1 MDSPM
6 TLLSELRELNNQQR
20 HTVLASFLG
29 WTLDAF
35 DFFLLTFA
43 VSAIATDFRVGR
55 EQVFVAVTFTLA
67 ARPLGAFFFGRL
79 AERFGRRPVLML
91 DIALFSGFEFATAF
105 SPNLATLI
113 LLRFFFGFAMGGEW
127 GIGASLALEAIP
139 AKARGVVSGL
149 LQEGYAVG
157 GLLAGLVFGLF
168 FDHIGWRGLF
178 MVGALPA
185 LLVIYVRAKVPES
198 SVWETRRDAPPQERN
213 VSLAMRGYWG
223 RAVYLVLLMTLFNC
237 FSHGS
242 QDVFPTFLKV
252 QRGLDAHQTS
262 VVTTIMAVGA
272 VAGGLCFGALSSRI
286 GRRRGI
292 MIAVL
297 LSLLMIYPWAYS
309 STVATLA
316 LGAFLMQF
324 MVQGAWGI
332 VPVHLNELSPNAVRA
347 MLPGLVYQA
356 GNFISSLTP
365 QVLSEWAEANDRDYA
380 QTMAVFI
387 ACTALLLALVTAL
400 GPEAKDK
407 PFA

>member
-1 MDSPM
+1 M
-6 TLLSELRELNNQQR
+6 TFLSELRALNNQQR

-43 VSAIATDFRVGR
+43 VSAIATEFKVERP
-55 EQVFVAVTFTLA
+55 QVFVAVTFTLA

-79 AERFGRRPVLML
+79 AERFGRRPILML
-91 DIALFSGFEFATAF
+91 DIGLFSAFEFATAF
-105 SPNLATLI
+105 SPNLATLV
-113 LLRFFFGFAMGGEW
+113 LLRFLFGFAMGGEW
-127 GIGASLALEAIP
+127 GIGASLALESIP
-139 AKARGVVSGL
+139 AKARGIVSGL

-168 FDHIGWRGLF
+168 FDHVGWRGLF
-178 MVGALPA
+178 MIGALPA

-198 SVWETRRDAPPQERN
+198 AVWESARRAPQER
-213 VSLAMRGYWG
+213 SMFAAMRGFWG
-223 RAVYLVLLMTLFNC
+223 RALYLVLLMTLFNC

-242 QDVFPTFLKV
+242 QDVFPTFLQV
-252 QRGLDAHQTS
+252 QRGLNAHQTS
-262 VVTTIMAVGA
+262 IVTTIMAGGA
-272 VAGGLCFGALSSRI
+272 VAGGLFFGALSSRI
-286 GRRRGI
+286 GRRKGI

-297 LSLLMIYPWAYS
+297 LSLLMIYPWAYA

-316 LGAFLMQF
+316 LGGFLMQF

-332 VPVHLNELSPNAVRA
+332 IPVHLNELSPNAVRA
-347 MLPGLVYQA
+347 MLPGLVYQT

-365 QVLSEWAEANDRDYA
+365 QLLSGWAEANDRNYA

-387 ACTALLLALVTAL
+387 ACIAVLLVLVTAL

-407 PFA
+407 QFA

>member
-1 MDSPM
+1 MKF
-6 TLLSELRELNNQQR
+6 LSDLRELNHEQR

-43 VSAIATDFRVGR
+43 VSAIAADFKVGR

-67 ARPLGAFFFGRL
+67 ARPLGAFLFGRL
-79 AERFGRRPVLML
+79 AERFGRRPILKL
-91 DIALFSGFEFATAF
+91 DIVLFSAFEFATAF
-105 SPNLATLI
+105 SPNLAALI
-113 LLRFFFGFAMGGEW
+113 VLRFLFGFAMGGEW
-127 GIGASLALEAIP
+127 GIGASLALESIP

-157 GLLAGLVFGLF
+157 GLLAGLVFALF

-178 MVGALPA
+178 MIGALPA

-198 SVWETRRDAPPQERN
+198 TVWETARRAPPQERH
-213 VSLAMRGYWG
+213 VLTAMRGFWG
-223 RAVYLVLLMTLFNC
+223 RAMYLVLLMTLFNC

-252 QRGLDAHQTS
+252 QRGLDAHQTGI
-262 VVTTIMAVGA
+262 VTTIMACGA
-272 VAGGLCFGALSSRI
+272 VAGGVFFGALSSRI
-286 GRRRGI
+286 GRRKGI
-292 MIAVL
+292 VIAAL

-347 MLPGLVYQA
+347 MLPGLVYQT

-365 QVLSEWAEANDRDYA
+365 TLLSRWAEANEHNYA
-380 QTMAVFI
+380 QTMGIFI
-387 ACTALLLALVTAL
+387 ACVAVLLVLVTAF

-407 PFA
+407 DFG

>member
-1 MDSPM
+1 M
-6 TLLSELRELNNQQR
+6 TFLSELRALNNQQR

-35 DFFLLTFA
+35 DFFLMTFA
-43 VSAIATDFRVGR
+43 VSAIATEFKVERP
-55 EQVFVAVTFTLA
+55 QVFVAVTFTLA

-79 AERFGRRPVLML
+79 AERFGRRPILML
-91 DIALFSGFEFATAF
+91 DIGLFSAFEFATAF

-113 LLRFFFGFAMGGEW
+113 LLRFLFGFAMGGEW
-127 GIGASLALEAIP
+127 GIGASLALESIP
-139 AKARGVVSGL
+139 AKARGIVSGL

-168 FDHIGWRGLF
+168 FDHVGWRGLF
-178 MVGALPA
+178 MIGALPA

-198 SVWETRRDAPPQERN
+198 AVWESARRAPQER
-213 VSLAMRGYWG
+213 SMFAAMRGFWG
-223 RAVYLVLLMTLFNC
+223 RALYLVLLMTLFNC

-242 QDVFPTFLKV
+242 QDVFPTFLQV
-252 QRGLDAHQTS
+252 QRGLNAHQTS
-262 VVTTIMAVGA
+262 IVTTIMAGGA
-272 VAGGLCFGALSSRI
+272 VAGGLFFGALSSRI
-286 GRRRGI
+286 GRRKGI

-297 LSLLMIYPWAYS
+297 LSLLMIYPWAYA

-332 VPVHLNELSPNAVRA
+332 IPVHLNELSPNAVRA
-347 MLPGLVYQA
+347 MMPGLVYQT

-365 QVLSEWAEANDRDYA
+365 QLLSGWAEANDRNYA
-380 QTMAVFI
+380 QTMAIFI
-387 ACTALLLALVTAL
+387 GCIAVLLVLVTAL
-400 GPEAKDK
+400 SPEAKDK
-407 PFA
+407 QFA

>member
-1 MDSPM
+1 MS
-6 TLLSELRELNNQQR
+6 LLSVLRELNPVQR

-43 VSAIATDFRVGR
+43 VSAIAADFKVGR

-67 ARPLGAFFFGRL
+67 ARPLGAFLFGRL
-79 AERFGRRPVLML
+79 AERFGRRPILML
-91 DIALFSGFEFATAF
+91 DVALFSAFEFATAF
-105 SPNLATLI
+105 SPNIGALI
-113 LLRFFFGFAMGGEW
+113 LLRFLFGFAMGGEW
-127 GIGASLALEAIP
+127 GIGASLALESIP

-185 LLVIYVRAKVPES
+185 LLVIYIRGNVPES
-198 SVWETRRDAPPQERN
+198 AVWEKAQRAPAQERK
-213 VSLAMRGYWG
+213 VLAAMRGYWG
-223 RAVYLVLLMTLFNC
+223 RALYLILLMTLFNC

-252 QRGLDAHQTS
+252 QRGLDAHQTG
-262 VVTTIMAVGA
+262 VVTTIMAIGA
-272 VAGGLCFGALSSRI
+272 VAGGLFFGSLSSRI
-286 GRRRGI
+286 GRRKGI
-292 MIAVL
+292 AIAAT
-297 LSLLMIYPWAYS
+297 LSLLMIYPWAYTY
-309 STVATLA
+309 TVATLA

-347 MLPGLVYQA
+347 ILPGLVYQT

-365 QVLSEWAEANDRDYA
+365 TLLSRWSEANEKNYA
-380 QTMAVFI
+380 QTMSIFI
-387 ACTALLLALVTAL
+387 ACVAVLLVLVTIL
-400 GPEAKDK
+400 GPEAKEKD
-407 PFA
+407 FG

>member
-1 MDSPM
+1 MS
-6 TLLSELRELNNQQR
+6 LLPALAALNTQQR

-43 VSAIATDFRVGR
+43 ITAIAADFKVGR

-67 ARPLGAFFFGRL
+67 ARPLGAFVFGRL
-79 AERFGRRPVLML
+79 AERFGRRPILML
-91 DIALFSGFEFATAF
+91 DVALFSAFEFATAF
-105 SPNLATLI
+105 SPNLSTLI

-139 AKARGVVSGL
+139 PAARGFISGL
-149 LQEGYAVG
+149 LQEGYATG
-157 GLLAGLVFGLF
+157 ALLAGLVFGLF

-178 MVGALPA
+178 MIGALPA

-198 SVWETRRDAPPQERN
+198 SVWEQRRSAPQEER
-213 VSLAMRGYWG
+213 SILAAMRGFWG
-223 RAVYLVLLMTLFNC
+223 RALYLVLLMTLFNC
-237 FSHGS
+237 FSHAS

-262 VVTTIMAVGA
+262 VVTTIMGVGA
-272 VAGGLCFGALSSRI
+272 VAGGLFFGTLSSRL
-286 GRRRGI
+286 GRRRAI
-292 MIAVL
+292 ITAAL
-297 LSLLMIYPWAYS
+297 LSLVMIYPWAYS
-309 STVATLA
+309 TTVATLA

-347 MLPGLVYQA
+347 ILPGLVYQT
-356 GNFISSLTP
+356 GNFISALTP
-365 QVLSEWAEANDRDYA
+365 TLVSRWAEANHKNYA
-380 QTMAVFI
+380 LTMAIVI
-387 ACTALLLALVTAL
+387 ACTAVLLAVVTAL

-407 PFA
+407 HFG

>member
-1 MDSPM
+1 M
-6 TLLSELRELNNQQR
+6 TFLSELRALNNQQR

-43 VSAIATDFRVGR
+43 VSAIATEFKVERP
-55 EQVFVAVTFTLA
+55 QVFVAVTFTLA

-79 AERFGRRPVLML
+79 AERFGRRPILML
-91 DIALFSGFEFATAF
+91 DIGLFSAFEFATAF

-113 LLRFFFGFAMGGEW
+113 LLRFLFGFAMGGEW
-127 GIGASLALEAIP
+127 GIGASLALESIP
-139 AKARGVVSGL
+139 AKARGIVSGL

-168 FDHIGWRGLF
+168 FEHVGWRGLF
-178 MVGALPA
+178 MIGALPA
-185 LLVIYVRAKVPES
+185 LLVIYVRARVPES
-198 SVWETRRDAPPQERN
+198 TVWESARRAPQDR
-213 VSLAMRGYWG
+213 SMFAAMRGFWG
-223 RAVYLVLLMTLFNC
+223 RALYLVLLMTLFNC

-242 QDVFPTFLKV
+242 QDVFPTFLQV
-252 QRGLDAHQTS
+252 QRGLNAHQTS
-262 VVTTIMAVGA
+262 IVTTIMAAGA
-272 VAGGLCFGALSSRI
+272 VAGGLFFGALSSRI
-286 GRRRGI
+286 GRRKGI

-297 LSLLMIYPWAYS
+297 LSLLMIYPWAYTN
-309 STVATLA
+309 TVATLA

-332 VPVHLNELSPNAVRA
+332 IPVHLNELSPNAVRA

-365 QVLSEWAEANDRDYA
+365 QLLSGWAEANDRNYA
-380 QTMAVFI
+380 QTMAIFI
-387 ACTALLLALVTAL
+387 ACIAVLLVLVTAL

>member
-1 MDSPM
+1 MAF
-6 TLLSELRELNNQQR
+6 LSELRELNNQQR

-43 VSAIATDFRVGR
+43 VSAIATDFKVGR

-67 ARPLGAFFFGRL
+67 ARPLGAFLFGRL
-79 AERFGRRPVLML
+79 AERFGRRPILML
-91 DIALFSGFEFATAF
+91 DIVLFSAFEFATAF
-105 SPNLATLI
+105 SPNLAALI
-113 LLRFFFGFAMGGEW
+113 LLRFLFGFAMGGEW
-127 GIGASLALEAIP
+127 GIGASLALESIP

-149 LQEGYAVG
+149 LQEGYAAG
-157 GLLAGLVFGLF
+157 GLLAGLVFALF
-168 FDHIGWRGLF
+168 FDRIGWRGLF

-185 LLVIYVRAKVPES
+185 LLVIYLRAKVPES
-198 SVWETRRDAPPQERN
+198 SVWENARRAPPQERRI
-213 VSLAMRGYWG
+213 VAAMRGYWG
-223 RAVYLVLLMTLFNC
+223 RALYLVLLMTLFNC

-252 QRGLDAHQTS
+252 QRGLSAHQTGI
-262 VVTTIMAVGA
+262 VTTIMATGA
-272 VAGGLCFGALSSRI
+272 IAGGLFFGALSSRI
-286 GRRRGI
+286 GRRKGI
-292 MIAVL
+292 ILAAL

-347 MLPGLVYQA
+347 MLPGLVYQT

-365 QVLSEWAEANDRDYA
+365 TLLARWAEANGGNYA
-380 QTMAVFI
+380 ATMTLFISCVAV
-387 ACTALLLALVTAL
+387 LLVLVTAL
-400 GPEAKDK
+400 GPEAKEK
-407 PFA
+407 PFG

>member
-1 MDSPM
+1 MKF
-6 TLLSELRELNNQQR
+6 LSELRDLNHQQR

-43 VSAIATDFRVGR
+43 VSAIAADFKVGR

-67 ARPLGAFFFGRL
+67 ARPLGAFLFGRL
-79 AERFGRRPVLML
+79 AEKFGRRPILML
-91 DIALFSGFEFATAF
+91 DIVLFSAFEFATAF
-105 SPNLATLI
+105 SPNLAALI
-113 LLRFFFGFAMGGEW
+113 VLRFLFGFAMGGEW
-127 GIGASLALEAIP
+127 GIGASLALESIP

-157 GLLAGLVFGLF
+157 GLLAGLVFALF

-178 MVGALPA
+178 MIGALPA

-198 SVWETRRDAPPQERN
+198 TVWETARRAPPQERH
-213 VSLAMRGYWG
+213 VLTAMRGFWG
-223 RAVYLVLLMTLFNC
+223 RALYLVLLMTLFNC

-252 QRGLDAHQTS
+252 QRGLNAHETGI
-262 VVTTIMAVGA
+262 VTTIMACGA
-272 VAGGLCFGALSSRI
+272 VAGGVFFGALSSRI
-286 GRRRGI
+286 GRRKGI
-292 MIAVL
+292 MIAAL

-347 MLPGLVYQA
+347 MLPGLVYQT

-365 QVLSEWAEANDRDYA
+365 TLLSRWAEANEHNYA
-380 QTMAVFI
+380 QTMGTFI
-387 ACTALLLALVTAL
+387 ACVAVLLVLVTAL

-407 PFA
+407 DFG

>member
-1 MDSPM
+1 M
-6 TLLSELRELNNQQR
+6 TVLSELRDLNKEQR

-43 VSAIATDFRVGR
+43 VSAIAAEFKVGR
-55 EQVFVAVTFTLA
+55 PQVFMAVTFTLA

-79 AERFGRRPVLML
+79 AERFGRRPILML
-91 DIALFSGFEFATAF
+91 DIVLFSTFEFATAF
-105 SPNLATLI
+105 SPNLTVLI
-113 LLRFFFGFAMGGEW
+113 LLRFLFGFAMGGEW
-127 GIGASLALEAIP
+127 GIGASLALESIP
-139 AKARGVVSGL
+139 ARARGVVSGL

-168 FDHIGWRGLF
+168 FDHVGWRGLF
-178 MVGALPA
+178 MIGALPA

-198 SVWETRRDAPPQERN
+198 AVWEKGRQAPARERN
-213 VSLAMRGYWG
+213 ILTAMRGFWG
-223 RAVYLVLLMTLFNC
+223 RALYLVLLMTLFNC

-252 QRGLDAHQTS
+252 QHGLSAHQTS
-262 VVTTIMAVGA
+262 VVTTLMAGGA
-272 VAGGLCFGALSSRI
+272 VAGGLFFGALSSRI
-286 GRRRGI
+286 GRRKGI
-292 MIAVL
+292 IIAAL

-309 STVATLA
+309 STTATLA

-347 MLPGLVYQA
+347 MLPGLVYQT

-365 QVLSEWAEANDRDYA
+365 QLLSGWAEANDHNYA
-380 QTMAVFI
+380 QTMAIFI
-387 ACTALLLALVTAL
+387 GCIAVLLALVTAL

-407 PFA
+407 QFA

>member
-1 MDSPM
+1 M

-43 VSAIATDFRVGR
+43 ISAIATEFKVARP
-55 EQVFVAVTFTLA
+55 QVFVAVTFTLA

-79 AERFGRRPVLML
+79 AERFGRRPILML
-91 DIALFSGFEFATAF
+91 DIALFSAFEFATAF

-113 LLRFFFGFAMGGEW
+113 LLRFLFGFAMGGEW
-127 GIGASLALEAIP
+127 GIGASLALESIP
-139 AKARGVVSGL
+139 AKARGIVSGL

-168 FDHIGWRGLF
+168 FDHVGWRGLF
-178 MVGALPA
+178 MIGALPA

-198 SVWETRRDAPPQERN
+198 TVWERARRAPQER
-213 VSLAMRGYWG
+213 SMFAAMRGFWG
-223 RAVYLVLLMTLFNC
+223 RALYLVLLMTLFNS

-242 QDVFPTFLKV
+242 QDVFPTFLQV
-252 QRGLDAHQTS
+252 QRGLNAHQTS
-262 VVTTIMAVGA
+262 IVTTIMAGGA
-272 VAGGLCFGALSSRI
+272 VAGGLFFGALSSRL
-286 GRRRGI
+286 GRRKGI
-292 MIAVL
+292 MIAAL
-297 LSLLMIYPWAYS
+297 LSLLMIYPWAYTH
-309 STVATLA
+309 TVATLA

-356 GNFISSLTP
+356 GNLISSLTP
-365 QVLSEWAEANDRDYA
+365 QLLSGWAEANDRDYA
-380 QTMAVFI
+380 QTMAIFI
-387 ACTALLLALVTAL
+387 ACIAVLLVLVTAL

-407 PFA
+407 RFE

>member
-1 MDSPM
+1 M
-6 TLLSELRELNNQQR
+6 TFLSELRELNNQQR

-43 VSAIATDFRVGR
+43 VSAIAMEFKVGR
-55 EQVFVAVTFTLA
+55 EQVFLAVTFTLA
-67 ARPLGAFFFGRL
+67 ARPLGAFLFGRL
-79 AERFGRRPVLML
+79 AERFGRRPILML
-91 DIALFSGFEFATAF
+91 DIALFSIFEFASAF
-105 SPNLATLI
+105 SPNLTSLI
-113 LLRFFFGFAMGGEW
+113 LLRFLFGFAMGGEW
-127 GIGASLALEAIP
+127 GIGASLALESIP

-157 GLLAGLVFGLF
+157 GLLAGLVYGLF

-198 SVWETRRDAPPQERN
+198 TVWENARHAPPQERN
-213 VSLAMRGYWG
+213 VFAAMRNFWG
-223 RAVYLVLLMTLFNC
+223 RALYLVLLMTLFNA

-252 QRGLDAHQTS
+252 QRGLDAHQTA
-262 VVTTIMAVGA
+262 VVTTIMAGGA
-272 VAGGLCFGALSSRI
+272 VAGGLFFGALSSRI
-286 GRRRGI
+286 GRRKGI
-292 MIAVL
+292 VTAVL
-297 LSLLMIYPWAYS
+297 LSLLMIYPWAYT

-347 MLPGLVYQA
+347 MLPGLVYQT
-356 GNFISSLTP
+356 GNFISALTP
-365 QVLSEWAEANDRDYA
+365 TLLARWAEANDRNYA
-380 QTMAVFI
+380 QTMAIFV
-387 ACTALLLALVTAL
+387 ACVAVSLVLVTAL

-407 PFA
+407 QFA

>member
-1 MDSPM
+1 MS
-6 TLLSELRELNNQQR
+6 LLSVLRELNPVQR

-43 VSAIATDFRVGR
+43 ISAIAADFKVGR

-67 ARPLGAFFFGRL
+67 ARPLGAFLFGRL
-79 AERFGRRPVLML
+79 AERFGRRPILML
-91 DIALFSGFEFATAF
+91 DVALFSAFEFATAF
-105 SPNLATLI
+105 SPNIGALI
-113 LLRFFFGFAMGGEW
+113 LLRFLFGFAMGGEW
-127 GIGASLALEAIP
+127 GIGASLALESIP

-185 LLVIYVRAKVPES
+185 LLVIYIRGKVPES
-198 SVWETRRDAPPQERN
+198 AVWESAQRAPPQERK
-213 VSLAMRGYWG
+213 VLTAMRGYWG
-223 RAVYLVLLMTLFNC
+223 RALYLVLLMTLFNC

-252 QRGLDAHQTS
+252 QRGLDAHQTG

-272 VAGGLCFGALSSRI
+272 VAGGLFFGSLSSRI
-286 GRRRGI
+286 GRRKGI
-292 MIAVL
+292 AIAAT
-297 LSLLMIYPWAYS
+297 LSLVMIFPWAYS
-309 STVATLA
+309 YTVATLA

-347 MLPGLVYQA
+347 MLPGLVYQT

-365 QVLSEWAEANDRDYA
+365 TLLSRWSEANEKNYA
-380 QTMAVFI
+380 QTMSIFI
-387 ACTALLLALVTAL
+387 ACVAVLLVLVTLL
-400 GPEAKDK
+400 GPEAKEK
-407 PFA
+407 EFG